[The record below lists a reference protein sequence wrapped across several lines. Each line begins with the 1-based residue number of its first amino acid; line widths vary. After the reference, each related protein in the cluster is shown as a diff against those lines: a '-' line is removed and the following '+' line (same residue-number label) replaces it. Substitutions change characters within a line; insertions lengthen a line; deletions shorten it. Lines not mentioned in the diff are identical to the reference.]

1 MKLLKEERLLF
12 TLKNWWNLRKAH
24 LGKGNKHLQTAK
36 FLRGFQLLVFEGVFV
51 YFVSWILI
59 DSSWCRISVIVTWIH
74 EILHSQVWT
83 CLRIGIVCALTFVLS
98 FLGIF
103 NCRNGILKMLM
114 PTNKGKMID
123 CATVDGRNPAP
134 PGMQKTLV
142 NSGIKRQNRL
152 SFNDFVAVPMG
163 RAFLCSCER
172 LTERIYFTS
181 LDFFQVFCFFLPW
194 QKSALNHHFG
204 NIWAIWDFVS
214 FSRHLQQSKSMQI
227 PFFAKSVFLLPLN
240 PAELIN
246 SIISVYKLLR
256 LGRQVS
262 CRKTWQEL
270 IATKLGLEATWSR
283 TIMWIS
289 FQLPS

>member
-1 MKLLKEERLLF
+1 
-12 TLKNWWNLRKAH
+12 
-24 LGKGNKHLQTAK
+24 
-36 FLRGFQLLVFEGVFV
+36 
-51 YFVSWILI
+51 
-59 DSSWCRISVIVTWIH
+59 
-74 EILHSQVWT
+74 
-83 CLRIGIVCALTFVLS
+83 
-98 FLGIF
+98 
-103 NCRNGILKMLM
+103 MLM

-246 SIISVYKLLR
+246 SMSFLFT
-256 LGRQVS
+256 S
-262 CRKTWQEL
+262 CLDSEDKNAASWQEL
-270 IATKLGLEATWSR
+270 NQQNLDLKQHDHG
-283 TIMWIS
+283 
-289 FQLPS
+289 PSCEYHFNCCLKYIQ